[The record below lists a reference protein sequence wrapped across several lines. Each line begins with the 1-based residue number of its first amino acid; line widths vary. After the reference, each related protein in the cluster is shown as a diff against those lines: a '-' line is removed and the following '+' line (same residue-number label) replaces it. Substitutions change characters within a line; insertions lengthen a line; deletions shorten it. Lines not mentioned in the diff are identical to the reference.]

1 MQQSTSVTVTKVV
14 EKRTNQP
21 TKVTTTTVSS
31 SKPATQVV
39 NNRSH
44 TTTSISPNKPG
55 TTQVVRSQVVTTSVS
70 SNKPGTTST
79 QVVNNRRT
87 QQTTTTATTST
98 TKSPG
103 KPVTTTTQAV
113 NKRNQNSTQLKTSV
127 SPSRQVTST
136 AKVVDNRPHKTVP
149 VKAPPKETNQLQ
161 VVDRRSHQSSSNA
174 NSKSGSRAASKGPS
188 KAPSQAPTK
197 KVEAKKVISYSSTD
211 GGERIKEAF
220 ELFDS
225 NEGKIDAKE
234 VKEAMVNIGYD
245 EKNPV
250 VYQVVT
256 ELDTP
261 RNNNAGGASFEDF
274 CQTVNNR
281 LPDKETDDDLR
292 RIFNLFVD
300 DPDSDT
306 TSLESI
312 KRVADELGENIE
324 EGELNAML
332 NKASKA
338 GSRLTFEDFVSIM
351 KENF

>member
-1 MQQSTSVTVTKVV
+1 MSIVSKIVTKVV

-21 TKVTTTTVSS
+21 TKVTTTAVSS
-31 SKPATQVV
+31 SKPVTQVV

-87 QQTTTTATTST
+87 QQTTTTTTTST